1 MLRTRYFQ
9 RTHFGKD
16 EGDLDTDSDMAAQGM
31 EGVGAWIMGCNMFGP
46 VRGPWP
52 NEEWKGW
59 WGLNPVY
66 HVPVF
71 VLTHHARPSLVMEGG
86 TVFHFVTEGIAAA
99 LERARDAAGELN
111 VRVGG
116 GASTIRQYLQAQL
129 IDEMHLAASP
139 TLLGTGEPLLA
150 GLDLTKLG
158 YRCEAFVPG
167 ERAGFYRITRA

>member
-71 VLTHHARPSLVMEGG
+71 VLTHHPRPSLVMEGG

-129 IDEMHLAASP
+129 IDEMHLAVSP

-167 ERAGFYRITRA
+167 GRAGFYRIVRG